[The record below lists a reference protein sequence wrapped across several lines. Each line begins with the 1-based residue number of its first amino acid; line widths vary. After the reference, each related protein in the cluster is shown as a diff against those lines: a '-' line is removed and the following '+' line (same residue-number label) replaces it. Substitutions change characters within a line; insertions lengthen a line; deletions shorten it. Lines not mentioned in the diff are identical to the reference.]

1 MTNKN
6 YLTTDAYVEMAE
18 EILNVVEDL
27 RIIKNTLEFIKN
39 PQELAN
45 NYDMTVEYHKVYQY
59 TDSLFPKVQGLIKSL
74 EYVGGTLYSTDGFNE
89 LKGYVDDKWLISEEK
104 KIFKSF
110 DEFKNDPNRTR
121 VTGEE
126 LKYYKDLGYTVD
138 EILLKVCTIDS
149 ETGRFEKI
157 FHH

>member
-6 YLTTDAYVEMAE
+6 YLTTEAYIEMAE

-27 RIIKNTLEFIKN
+27 RIIKNTLEFIRN

-45 NYDMTVEYHKVYQY
+45 NYDMTVEYHKVFRYI
-59 TDSLFPKVQGLIKSL
+59 DSLFPKVQGLIKNL
-74 EYVGGTLYSTDGFNE
+74 EYVGGTLYSTDEFNE
-89 LKGYVDDKWLISEEK
+89 LKGYVDDKWLISEEEK
-104 KIFKSF
+104 TFKSF
-110 DEFKNDPNRTR
+110 DEFKNNPNRDG
-121 VTGEE
+121 VTGAE
-126 LKYYKDLGYTVD
+126 LKHYQEQGYSID

-149 ETGRFEKI
+149 ETGRVEKI